1 MRPVLASLVAVCAAA
16 VTFAIPNAALAAE
29 PCDRFAS
36 PTGSDSAAGTAAEPF
51 RTVPQLVASL
61 EAGDTG
67 CLRGGSYT
75 ETDNGYIARFGRSGS
90 AGAPI
95 TLRSHPGERARI
107 VGIVM
112 VASEADHVRIT
123 DLDIEGT
130 GEHNTVK
137 VYASDVVVAGNDITN
152 ELRGDSCMILGS
164 SSAGRAVRTIV
175 RRNTFHDCGSPA
187 NGNKDHS
194 IYASVTQDVQIVDNV
209 FSNATAL
216 TIQLYPD
223 AQDSRVAHNVI
234 DGGPDTIRGG
244 IVIGGGEETASSGNV
259 VERNVIAHTAAAS
272 VYSHW
277 EGPVGTGNVVRSNC
291 AWDAGGTPF
300 ETGDGGFS
308 LSGNRVA
315 NPRFADRAGRVYR
328 LGSGSDCL
336 DLVGYDTAARLLG
349 GVAAVDAPSSSGN
362 PTGGALAEVGR
373 RSFSQSGCGSRRGA
387 RRCRSARTA
396 RRSAKRA
403 RNARTH
409 RRR

>member
-16 VTFAIPNAALAAE
+16 GTLAIPNAVIAAE
-29 PCDRFAS
+29 PCDRYAA
-36 PTGSDSAAGTAAEPF
+36 PTGSDAAAGTAADPL

-67 CLRGGSYT
+67 CLRAGSYT
-75 ETDNGYIARFGRSGS
+75 ETHNGYIARFGRSGS

-107 VGIVM
+107 VGTVM
-112 VASEADHVRIT
+112 VATEADHVRIT

-130 GEHNTVK
+130 GDANTVK
-137 VYASDVVVAGNDITN
+137 IYSSDVVVTGNDITN
-152 ELRGDSCMILGS
+152 AMRGDSCMILGS

-209 FSNATAL
+209 FSNASAL

-234 DGGPDTIRGG
+234 DGGAGTIRGG
-244 IVIGGGEETASSGNV
+244 IVIGGGEQTASSGNV
-259 VERNVIAHTAAAS
+259 VERNVIAHTAASS

-291 AWDAGGTPF
+291 AWDAGGTAF

-308 LSGNRVA
+308 VSGNRVA

-328 LGSGSDCL
+328 LGAGSDCL
-336 DLVGYDTAARLLG
+336 GLVGHDTAARLMGELITG
-349 GVAAVDAPSSSGN
+349 DQASSTGN
-362 PTGGALAEVGR
+362 GTGGALAEVGR
-373 RSFSQSGCGSRRGA
+373 RSFSQSGCGSRRGG
-387 RRCRSARTA
+387 RRCRSAV
-396 RRSAKRA
+396 RA
-403 RNARTH
+403 RHARAH